1 MFHTAVAANVNSNS
15 TNNHT
20 GAQNA
25 FKIVDHTVLGNLILI
40 KGGAAGMNDHE
51 P

>member
-20 GAQNA
+20 RAKNA
-25 FKIVDHTVLGNLILI
+25 FKIVDHTVVEKLLLI